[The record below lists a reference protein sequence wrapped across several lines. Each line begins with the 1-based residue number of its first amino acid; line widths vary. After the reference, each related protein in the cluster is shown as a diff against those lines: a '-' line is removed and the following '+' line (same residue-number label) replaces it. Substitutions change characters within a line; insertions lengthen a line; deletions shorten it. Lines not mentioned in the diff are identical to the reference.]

1 MVHSVV
7 HQKKENSEAA
17 IEAAE
22 EDQIPFVATE
32 AAAVV
37 EELQSTEV
45 DTEVEEAIE
54 AEDMSNWMQ
63 MKSQRSTREL
73 VEAKNQASD

>member
-1 MVHSVV
+1 V